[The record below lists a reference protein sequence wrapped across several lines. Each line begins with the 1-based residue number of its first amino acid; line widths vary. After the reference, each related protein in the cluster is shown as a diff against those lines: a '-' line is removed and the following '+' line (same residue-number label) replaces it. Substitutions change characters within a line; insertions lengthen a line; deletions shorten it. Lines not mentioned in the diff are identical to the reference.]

1 MAHHD
6 DLLIPSAARICRLDA
21 SSLSTGS
28 NSFGATATPRGQ
40 VRDEAQ
46 RIVDEAALC
55 QTFFDAVPKF
65 PSW

>member
-1 MAHHD
+1 MTTY
-6 DLLIPSAARICRLDA
+6 LSRQPRGSAALTRRRCRRVELVRSDCYA
-21 SSLSTGS
+21 SRT
-28 NSFGATATPRGQ
+28 